1 MQSLKKIDIE
11 YRFTALF
18 GLGAFIVSI
27 FTGIVSGIGPATVFI
42 RSFIILPLFAIFGF
56 AIIFVIRKYV
66 PEFYEFLNGL
76 QKDHAQEERNGAVE
90 NPEDAEIDSEPERQ
104 RNAGAVSEDIPEIG
118 DRAIDDVQGSKG
130 GVDEKQQGELFSEL
144 KGEDFPSMESIT
156 DSELEKPFDSDK
168 RKLGKHII
176 IDEHFVKYEPR
187 IMAEAVRTM
196 MSKDED

>member
-18 GLGAFIVSI
+18 GIGAFIVSI

-76 QKDHAQEERNGAVE
+76 QKNHAQEERNGAVE
-90 NPEDAEIDSEPERQ
+90 NPEDAEIDSEPDRQ
-104 RNAGAVSEDIPEIG
+104 RNAGSLSDDIPEIG
-118 DRAIDDVQGSKG
+118 DRAIEDVQRSKG

>member
-118 DRAIDDVQGSKG
+118 DRAIDDVQASKG
-130 GVDEKQQGELFSEL
+130 SVDEKQQGELFSEL